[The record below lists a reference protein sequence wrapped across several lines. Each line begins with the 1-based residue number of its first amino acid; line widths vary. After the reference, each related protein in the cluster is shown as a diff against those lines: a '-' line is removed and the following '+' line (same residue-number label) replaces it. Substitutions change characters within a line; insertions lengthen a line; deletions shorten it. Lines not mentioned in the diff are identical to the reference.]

1 MGSLLLSGA
10 SRNFEHGVKA
20 MKALLEELRATKP
33 EMALGADGWDTAVQQ
48 FEQYWTDLTTAYDT
62 KAVGPGRWDFLV
74 QAGVI
79 NDVLEEGSLLEVLVQ
94 KTCGDGRGE
103 ADTAAAAVSLE
114 ITRLQQV
121 QADNAEALQTWAKR
135 LAVMHGE
142 TESIEEAMANDEAAV
157 AALEM
162 QLVAID
168 LEVATH
174 EEALRDLEDAQAT
187 ASADH
192 MRVRA
197 QCQAIEDTKKKLEQ
211 QDNNIEIMRGEVR
224 ELSLQLA
231 KSKGCCT
238 VS

>member
-1 MGSLLLSGA
+1 MGPLLLSGA

-20 MKALLEELRATKP
+20 MKTLLEELRATKP
-33 EMALGADGWDTAVQQ
+33 EIALGAEGWDAAVQQ
-48 FEQYWTDLTTAYDT
+48 FEQFWTELTTAYNT
-62 KAVGPGRWDFLV
+62 KAVGPGRWDFLM

-79 NDVLEEGSLLEVLVQ
+79 NDILEEGSLLEVLFQ
-94 KTCGDGRGE
+94 KVCGGGTGE
-103 ADTAAAAVSLE
+103 VDTAAAAVSLE

-121 QADNAEALQTWAKR
+121 QVDNALALQTWAKR

-142 TESIEEAMANDEAAV
+142 TESMKEAVANDEAAV
-157 AALEM
+157 AALEV

-168 LEVATH
+168 VEVATH
-174 EEALRDLEDAQAT
+174 EESLRDAEDAQAT

-211 QDNNIEIMRGEVR
+211 QDDNLEIMRGEVR